1 MRVCS
6 CVLLVLLLSAPAF
19 GHELVGP
26 TFVVAD
32 LQGHFAY
39 NVTLTV
45 TATTP
50 FGSTHLDGSDNTDV
64 ALWIDGFCQSTL
76 APGTTVIAVEGNLVN
91 DGVNGSVVAT
101 VNLCDPWTGVVT
113 TTVVPFPVADQTSTW
128 STVKSLYR

>member
-1 MRVCS
+1 MRTCF
-6 CVLLVLLLSAPAF
+6 CVLLVLLISLPAF

-26 TFVVAD
+26 TFAVAD

-39 NVTLTV
+39 NLTLTV
-45 TATTP
+45 TSTTP

-64 ALWIDGFCQSTL
+64 ALWIDGFCQTTL
-76 APGTTVIAVEGNLVN
+76 GPGTTVIAVEGNLVN

-101 VNLCDPWTGVVT
+101 VNLCDPWTGVAT

-128 STVKSLYR
+128 GTMKSLYR